1 MTRFAYPASTI
12 LVAGLLISASSFA
25 QLAGNS
31 APSAATTFAET
42 ITPAHLRKHLT
53 ILANDN
59 MEGRETRTCGQEKAA
74 TNIAGQMTDL
84 GLTSIVPGAGGKPG
98 YL

>member
-1 MTRFAYPASTI
+1 MTRFAYLAST
-12 LVAGLLISASSFA
+12 LFVAGLLISAPSFA
-25 QLAGNS
+25 QLAGNN

-42 ITPAHLRKHLT
+42 ITPADLRKHLT
-53 ILANDN
+53 ILTNDN
-59 MEGRETRTCGQEKAA
+59 MEDRETGTRSQEKAA